1 MSPIP
6 PTIRRAAAEDRGTLL
21 GIWLASVRATHA
33 FLSEQDIQDLLPVV
47 RDVVLAGEALEVW
60 VLEFSPGE
68 PAAFMALSG
77 AMVEALFV
85 DPAHFR
91 KGAGKLL
98 LAHARALK
106 GPLTVDVN
114 EQNPQGLAFYLG
126 CGFEQTGRSECDQ
139 AGRPFPILHL
149 REAAPISPAA

>member
-1 MSPIP
+1 MLNPS
-6 PTIRRAAAEDRGTLL
+6 IRRAAAEDREALL
-21 GIWLASVRATHA
+21 GIWLRAVRATHA
-33 FLSEQDIQDLLPVV
+33 FLREQDIRDLLPVV
-47 RDVVLAGEALEVW
+47 RDVVLAGEALELW
-60 VLEFSPGE
+60 VLEFAPGE
-68 PAAFMALSG
+68 PAAFMGLDGAAL
-77 AMVEALFV
+77 EALFV

-114 EQNPQGLAFYLG
+114 EQNPQGLAFYLQS
-126 CGFEQTGRSECDQ
+126 GFVQAGRSECDS

-149 REAAPISPAA
+149 REATC

>member
-1 MSPIP
+1 MYQPH
-6 PTIRRAAAEDRGTLL
+6 TIRRLRPGDRDTLAD
-21 GIWLASVRATHA
+21 IWLRSVRATHA
-33 FLSEQDIQDLLPVV
+33 FLTEQDVQAIFPVV
-47 RDVVLAGEALEVW
+47 RDGVLDGEALEVW
-60 VLEFSPGE
+60 VLEFAPGE

-85 DPAHFR
+85 DPGHFR

-106 GPLTVDVN
+106 GPLAVDVN
-114 EQNPQGLAFYLG
+114 EQNPQGIAFYLG
-126 CGFEQTGRSECDQ
+126 CGFEQVGRSELDS

-149 REAAPISPAA
+149 REAAQ